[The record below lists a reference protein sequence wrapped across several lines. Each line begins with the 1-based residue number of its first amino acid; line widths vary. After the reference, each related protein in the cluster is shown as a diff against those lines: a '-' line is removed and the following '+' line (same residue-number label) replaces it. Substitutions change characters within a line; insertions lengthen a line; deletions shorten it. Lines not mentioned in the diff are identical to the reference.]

1 MKPTRTRSNKRSTVL
16 LLSLLA
22 AVAAPFAASAAA
34 ETTFRDIKVEVVG
47 NGVPVLMVP
56 GLNSN
61 ADTWRDTCQALQ
73 PQVQCHMVSLPGF
86 AGRPVAEGEGEG
98 DAFLVPMRDRLLAY
112 IAERKLQKPAVM
124 GHSLGGVLALQMALA
139 QPQAVGKLVIVDSL
153 PYFGAVQNPAA
164 TVDSVR
170 PMAEQMRAAMLA
182 QPEATYLAQAE
193 ASAKGLVRD
202 PSRWDTLKTWSQTSA
217 RTATTAAL
225 YDMMTTDLRGD
236 VAAITSP
243 TLVLGS
249 WAAYQPMGS
258 TMESTRA
265 IFAAQYAKLPGVDIR
280 MSKAGYHFLTW
291 DDPQWVQAQVRQ
303 FLELT
308 P

>member
-1 MKPTRTRSNKRSTVL
+1 MKPTRTRSNKRSSVL

-86 AGRPVAEGEGEG
+86 AGRPAVEG

-112 IAERKLQKPAVM
+112 LADRKLARPAVM

-217 RTATTAAL
+217 RTATT
-225 YDMMTTDLRGD
+225 
-236 VAAITSP
+236 
-243 TLVLGS
+243 
-249 WAAYQPMGS
+249 
-258 TMESTRA
+258 TRPRSA
-265 IFAAQYAKLPGVDIR
+265 GWPPRSCTPSSNGYTRPIR
-280 MSKAGYHFLTW
+280 APS
-291 DDPQWVQAQVRQ
+291 R
-303 FLELT
+303 
-308 P
+308 

>member
-1 MKPTRTRSNKRSTVL
+1 MKPTRTHSNKRSSVL
-16 LLSLLA
+16 LLSLL

-34 ETTFRDIKVEVVG
+34 ETTFQGIKVEVVG

-86 AGRPVAEGEGEG
+86 AGQPAAEGEGKG

-153 PYFGAVQNPAA
+153 PYFGAIQNPAA
-164 TVDSVR
+164 TVESVK
-170 PMAEQMRAAMLA
+170 PMAEQMRASMLA
-182 QPEATYLAQAE
+182 LPEAAYLAQAE
-193 ASAKGLVRD
+193 MSAAGLVRD
-202 PSRWDTLKTWSQTSA
+202 PARVDTLKAWSRNSA
-217 RTATTAAL
+217 RSATTAAL

-236 VAAITSP
+236 VVAITSP

-265 IFAAQYAKLPGVDIR
+265 IFAAQYARLPGVDIR
-280 MSKAGYHFLTW
+280 MSEAGYHFLTW

-303 FLELT
+303 FLELK

>member
-1 MKPTRTRSNKRSTVL
+1 MRPTRTRSNKRSSVL

-86 AGRPVAEGEGEG
+86 AGRPAVEG

-112 IAERKLQKPAVM
+112 IADRKLERPAVM

-153 PYFGAVQNPAA
+153 PYFGAAQNPAV

-265 IFAAQYAKLPGVDIR
+265 IFAAQYAKLPSVDIR

>member
-1 MKPTRTRSNKRSTVL
+1 MRDAPARR
-16 LLSLLA
+16 LS
-22 AVAAPFAASAAA
+22 VTITMSRWPSMTSRSAA
-34 ETTFRDIKVEVVG
+34 
-47 NGVPVLMVP
+47 
-56 GLNSN
+56 
-61 ADTWRDTCQALQ
+61 
-73 PQVQCHMVSLPGF
+73 
-86 AGRPVAEGEGEG
+86 
-98 DAFLVPMRDRLLAY
+98 
-112 IAERKLQKPAVM
+112 
-124 GHSLGGVLALQMALA
+124 
-139 QPQAVGKLVIVDSL
+139 
-153 PYFGAVQNPAA
+153 QNPAA
-164 TVDSVR
+164 TVDNVR
-170 PMAEQMRAAMLA
+170 PMAEQMRAGMLA

-225 YDMMTTDLRGD
+225 YDLMTTDLRGD

>member
-1 MKPTRTRSNKRSTVL
+1 MKPVHMRSSKRSSAL
-16 LLSLLA
+16 LLLLLA
-22 AVAAPFAASAAA
+22 APIAANAAT
-34 ETTFRDIKVEVVG
+34 ETVFQGIKVEVVG
-47 NGVPVLMVP
+47 RGVPVLMVP

-61 ADTWRDTCQALQ
+61 ADTWRGTCQALQ

-86 AGRPVAEGEGEG
+86 AGQPAVEGE
-98 DAFLVPMRDRLLAY
+98 AFLVPMRDRLLAY

-153 PYFGAVQNPAA
+153 PYFGAIQNPAA
-164 TVDSVR
+164 TVETVR
-170 PMAEQMRAAMLA
+170 PMAEQMRMAMLA
-182 QPEATYLAQAE
+182 QPEAAYLAQAE

-202 PSRWDTLKTWSQTSA
+202 ASRWDTLTAWSRSSA
-217 RTATTAAL
+217 RSATTAAL
-225 YDMMTTDLRGD
+225 YDMMTTDLRSE
-236 VAAITSP
+236 VAAIRSP

-249 WAAYQPMGS
+249 WAAYQSMGG

-280 MSKAGYHFLTW
+280 MSEAGYHFLTW
-291 DDPQWVQAQVRQ
+291 DDPRWVEAQVRQ
-303 FLELT
+303 FLELA

>member
-1 MKPTRTRSNKRSTVL
+1 MKPTRTRSNKRSSVL

-86 AGRPVAEGEGEG
+86 AGRPAVEG

-112 IAERKLQKPAVM
+112 IADRKLERPAVM

-153 PYFGAVQNPAA
+153 PYLGAAQNPAA

-193 ASAKGLVRD
+193 ASAKGMVRD

-225 YDMMTTDLRGD
+225 
-236 VAAITSP
+236 
-243 TLVLGS
+243 
-249 WAAYQPMGS
+249 
-258 TMESTRA
+258 
-265 IFAAQYAKLPGVDIR
+265 
-280 MSKAGYHFLTW
+280 
-291 DDPQWVQAQVRQ
+291 
-303 FLELT
+303 
-308 P
+308 

>member
-1 MKPTRTRSNKRSTVL
+1 MKPTRTRSNKRSSVL

-47 NGVPVLMVP
+47 NGVPVMMVP

-86 AGRPVAEGEGEG
+86 AGRPAVEG

-112 IAERKLQKPAVM
+112 IADRKLERPAVM

-153 PYFGAVQNPAA
+153 PYFGAAQNPAVA
-164 TVDSVR
+164 VDSVR

-193 ASAKGLVRD
+193 ASAKGMVRD

-225 YDMMTTDLRGD
+225 YDLMTTDLRGD
-236 VAAITSP
+236 VAAIASP

-265 IFAAQYAKLPGVDIR
+265 IFAAQYAKLPSVDIR

>member
-1 MKPTRTRSNKRSTVL
+1 MKPTRTRSNKRSSVL

-86 AGRPVAEGEGEG
+86 AGRPAVEG

-112 IAERKLQKPAVM
+112 IADRKLERPAVM

-153 PYFGAVQNPAA
+153 PYFGAAQNPAV

-170 PMAEQMRAAMLA
+170 PMAEQMRAAMRA

-193 ASAKGLVRD
+193 ASAKGMVRD

-225 YDMMTTDLRGD
+225 YDLMTTDLRGD
-236 VAAITSP
+236 VAAIASP

-265 IFAAQYAKLPGVDIR
+265 IFAAQYAKLPSVDIR